1 MKKQTTNKYNSRKK
15 ANNKK
20 IIIVVAAIIAAAAIG
35 LTLFLTL
42 GKDSGEKETVS
53 IDVTRNDFSLSESV
67 IMTLSSDSE
76 RYSSTLTNAYGISS
90 SKTSDFYE
98 APENWLAFDITMDI
112 VNTGSTEVSIVG
124 FDVSNNGKNDMYV
137 NSKVGGEL
145 SLAPGASYPISAS
158 ILCENGD
165 LSLEEAKKL
174 ADQLSIDIIFSKKP
188 VENDDGTQSVET
200 QYSVK
205 VQ

>member
-1 MKKQTTNKYNSRKK
+1 MKKQNTNKYKGSKK

-20 IIIVVAAIIAAAAIG
+20 IIIIAAAVIAAVAIG

-42 GKDSGEKETVS
+42 GKNSGEKETIS
-53 IDVTRNDFSLSESV
+53 INVTRNDFSLSESV
-67 IMTLSSDSE
+67 IETLSSDSE
-76 RYSSTLTNAYGISS
+76 RYSATLTKAYKISS
-90 SKTSDFYE
+90 DKASKFFE

-112 VNTGSTEVSIVG
+112 VNTGNTEISIVG
-124 FDVSNNGKNDMYV
+124 FDVPNNSKNDMYV
-137 NSKVGGEL
+137 NSGVGGEL

-174 ADQLSIDIIFSKKP
+174 ADQLSINIIYSKKP
-188 VENDDGTQSVET
+188 IENDDGTQSIEK